1 MCVCVCVCVCV
12 CARARGVMWCVFLE
26 GGGVF
31 VFVFIIAM
39 QPLATSQAKLDVAV
53 SACTGAEVIDNG
65 EQQLQD

>member
-1 MCVCVCVCVCV
+1 MCVCVCGVRCDVVCVS
-12 CARARGVMWCVFLE
+12 GG
-26 GGGVF
+26 GGGV
-31 VFVFIIAM
+31 VFIIAM